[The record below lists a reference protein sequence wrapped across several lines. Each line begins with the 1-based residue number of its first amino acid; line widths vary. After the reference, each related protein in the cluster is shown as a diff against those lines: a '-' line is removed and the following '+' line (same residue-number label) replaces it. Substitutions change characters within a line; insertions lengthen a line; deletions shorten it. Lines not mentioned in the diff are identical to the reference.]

1 MSLTELFELI
11 KDAAYNFGDIAFLV
25 SEFFNNMMADPHV
38 AVLKDIMWGYISF
51 LEPFL
56 PFILIALY
64 AVLACFGKK
73 IFGILRF
80 LAFFV
85 VGFALGVYLLSPL
98 VLSVIPTLPTWIIG
112 VVVGIIAAVL
122 SKLLYVI
129 ALAAA
134 VGYSVYLVCFRGE
147 ILSALTSFTAG
158 NYIYSLAVAAVFIV
172 LVFILRKYV
181 EMVGTAMLGG
191 FGIACVVRGFY
202 DYTSLQP
209 FVGIEWL
216 GVLVVT
222 LIFALVGFIVQ
233 FRTRSRY

>member
-1 MSLTELFELI
+1 MALVLLSFV
-11 KDAAYNFGDIAFLV
+11 DAAQLKNIEQV
-25 SEFFNNMMADPHV
+25 SAIDDPAE
-38 AVLKDIMWGYISF
+38 AVM
-51 LEPFL
+51 
-56 PFILIALY
+56 
-64 AVLACFGKK
+64 
-73 IFGILRF
+73 
-80 LAFFV
+80 
-85 VGFALGVYLLSPL
+85 
-98 VLSVIPTLPTWIIG
+98 
-112 VVVGIIAAVL
+112 
-122 SKLLYVI
+122 
-129 ALAAA
+129 
-134 VGYSVYLVCFRGE
+134 VCFRGE

-233 FRTRSRY
+233 IRTRSRY